1 MDGCGEWIAVV
12 CSGAVE
18 RAKANMALSSCGPL
32 LGVGEGDGEIF
43 GGALGAPTLEN
54 RESMA
59 ALERWGVGCEDGQG
73 PGEGVMLANN
83 FSTSDSSPPDDGAS
97 ERLSFSLSD

>member
-1 MDGCGEWIAVV
+1 
-12 CSGAVE
+12 
-18 RAKANMALSSCGPL
+18 MAFSSCGPL
-32 LGVGEGDGEIF
+32 LGAGEGDGGIF
-43 GGALGAPTLEN
+43 VGGLGVPTLAN

-59 ALERWGVGCEDGQG
+59 ALERWGVGREDEEG
-73 PGEGVMLANN
+73 PGEGVMPANS